1 MVIDTSVLL
10 AILCDEPERSHYT
23 ELIAS
28 YPVRLL
34 SSGSYLEAGIVLQ
47 ARYGNRGVVS
57 LKLLCRT
64 AEIEIIPFD
73 AETAEIAL
81 EAFNSFGKGRHP
93 AGLNFGD
100 CISYAL
106 AKGRGE
112 PLLFKGYDFSRTD
125 ISSVTHG

>member
-10 AILCDEPERSHYT
+10 AILCGEPERRHYT

-34 SSGSYLEAGIVLQ
+34 SAGSYLEAGIVLQ
-47 ARYGNRGVVS
+47 ARYGHRGVMS
-57 LKLLCRT
+57 LKLFCT
-64 AEIEIIPFD
+64 AAEIETVPFD

-81 EAFNSFGKGRHP
+81 EAYVSYGKGRHP
-93 AGLNFGD
+93 TGLNFGD
-100 CISYAL
+100 CISFAT

-112 PLLFKGYDFSRTD
+112 PLLFKGDDFTRTD
-125 ISSVTHG
+125 IASVTHG